1 MSNMLSNE
9 ELSKVTGGENVQRF
23 DGYIVGD
30 SHYVPY
36 RNSDNGITYK
46 IIEIETNNSQP
57 FHVKMKYNNGIEIDT
72 WYNKMQ
78 IDYIWSIKY
87 YNLE

>member
-1 MSNMLSNE
+1 MSYILSDE
-9 ELSKVTGGENVQRF
+9 ELRKVTGGENVQRF

-30 SHYVPY
+30 SHYVAY
-36 RNSDNGITYK
+36 KYSDDGITYK
-46 IIEIETNNSQP
+46 IVEIETNNEKP
-57 FHVKMKYNNGIEIDT
+57 YHVKMIYKNGTEIDT